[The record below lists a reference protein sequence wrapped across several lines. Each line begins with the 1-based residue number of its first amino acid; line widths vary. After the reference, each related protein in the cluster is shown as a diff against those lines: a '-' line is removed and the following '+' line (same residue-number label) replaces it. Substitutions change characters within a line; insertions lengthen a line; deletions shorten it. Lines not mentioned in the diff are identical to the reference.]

1 MTNKKTNK
9 YSHMK
14 LKLITITVSIIFIVG
29 CGNSDKKNQ
38 DEKSGSDS
46 EIKVYDNPLD
56 DKGIGPITSL
66 TFEVKIDQELAAK
79 GKEIFVLKCSAC
91 HKEKERFIG
100 PAPVGIY
107 ERRSPEW
114 VMNMILNPEEMV
126 KKNDIAKKLLAE
138 YIAPMANQ
146 NLTEDEARAVVE
158 YFRTIK

>member
-1 MTNKKTNK
+1 
-9 YSHMK
+9 MK
-14 LKLITITVSIIFIVG
+14 IKFISLVLSMALLAS
-29 CGNSDKKNQ
+29 CGNSEKKNQ
-38 DEKSGSDS
+38 DEKSASSDS
-46 EIKVYDNPLD
+46 EMKVYENPLE

-66 TFEVKIDQELAAK
+66 VLPASIDEAMAAK
-79 GKEIFVLKCSAC
+79 GKEIYIAKCSAC
-91 HKEKERFIG
+91 HKPTERFIG
-100 PAPVGIY
+100 PAPIGIF

-114 VMNMILNPEEMV
+114 IMNMILNPEEMV

>member
-1 MTNKKTNK
+1 
-9 YSHMK
+9 MK
-14 LKLITITVSIIFIVG
+14 LNLLAVAVSITLLAS
-29 CGNSDKKNQ
+29 CGNSEKKNQ
-38 DEKSGSDS
+38 DQKSANDS
-46 EIKVYDNPLD
+46 EMKVYDNPLD

-66 TFEVKIDQELAAK
+66 TLPAEIDQDLAAK
-79 GKEIFVLKCSAC
+79 GKEIYILKCTAC
-91 HKEKERFIG
+91 HKETQRFIG
-100 PAPVGIY
+100 PAPVGIF

-126 KKNDIAKKLLAE
+126 QKNDIAKKLLAE